1 MSYLKAKVMKIWA
14 FSVLCVLVMMSGIES
29 VSAVQTAEL
38 VYVYN
43 AGHNIVYTMH
53 VTTNKI
59 AIVNTSG
66 NVNSECLLVNKYRDN
81 DKVIV
86 NIGSGTLVMDD
97 EKVIYGS
104 AVYVRQRTADSDVTQ
119 AY

>member
-14 FSVLCVLVMMSGIES
+14 FSALCVLVMMSGIES
-29 VSAVQTAEL
+29 VSAVQTADSAAKQKWLIYNNDEL

-53 VTTNKI
+53 VATNKI
-59 AIVNTSG
+59 SIVNTSG

-86 NIGSGTLVMDD
+86 NIGSGTLIMDD
-97 EKVIYGS
+97 
-104 AVYVRQRTADSDVTQ
+104 
-119 AY
+119 